1 MMNSGDAAALLKE
14 GAEPPP
20 VLAGVRVLVV
30 DDEPDIRELV
40 SAILTAYRAEV
51 RAVGSVLEALCAID
65 EGAPDVIV
73 SDIGMPEHDGYE
85 LIRAIRAREQRRGVR
100 RIPAVAM
107 TASVGRR
114 ARESAIEAGF
124 DVYLGKLF
132 EPFDLVAILHRLIA

>member
-1 MMNSGDAAALLKE
+1 MNSGDAVALLRG

-30 DDEPDIRELV
+30 DDEPDIRELL
-40 SAILTAYRAEV
+40 SAILAAYRADV
-51 RAVGSVLEALCAID
+51 RAVGSVHEALRAID

-73 SDIGMPEHDGYE
+73 SDIGMPGHDGCD
-85 LIRAIRAREQRRGVR
+85 LIRAIRAREQGGGGR

-107 TASVGRR
+107 TAFVGRR
-114 ARESAIEAGF
+114 AREAAIEAGF

-132 EPFDLVAILHRLIA
+132 EPFDLVAILHELIA